1 MNNVFIILVKPQ
13 LGQNICSVA
22 RVMKNLN
29 FKNLRIVNP
38 RDGWPNQDVISTAAG
53 ADDIITNTKV
63 FDNVSDACNDLNY
76 LFASSCLLYTSP
88 SPRDGLLSRMPSSA

>member
-13 LGQNICSVA
+13 LGQNIGSVA

-53 ADDIITNTKV
+53 ADDVK
-63 FDNVSDACNDLNY
+63 
-76 LFASSCLLYTSP
+76 LFICILCKKKRLKY
-88 SPRDGLLSRMPSSA
+88 